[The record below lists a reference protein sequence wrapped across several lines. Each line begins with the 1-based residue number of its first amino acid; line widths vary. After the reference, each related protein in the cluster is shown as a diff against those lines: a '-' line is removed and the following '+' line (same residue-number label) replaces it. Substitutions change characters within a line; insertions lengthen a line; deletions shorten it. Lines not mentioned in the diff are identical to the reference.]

1 MSTREVPREEWVS
14 FCDSFSRQHEGWRVT
29 VEVLGAGLMYV
40 LDPSMPSQAASR
52 SRKRVRAW
60 RAACSPTLIMRSTA
74 AAPGM

>member
-40 LDPSMPSQAASR
+40 PDPFDAESSGLPS
-52 SRKRVRAW
+52 
-60 RAACSPTLIMRSTA
+60 L
-74 AAPGM
+74 